1 MESKA
6 ERLRIVL
13 ENLIKEHEAQ
23 MPALTMLKPIL
34 MGFITTMRDEDV
46 DGLIEFI
53 KKIIMYLEDGD
64 TGEEN

>member
-1 MESKA
+1 
-6 ERLRIVL
+6 
-13 ENLIKEHEAQ
+13 

-34 MGFITTMRDEDV
+34 TGFITTMRDEDV

-64 TGEEN
+64 ISEKN